1 VSVRILL
8 MLAVALVACDP
19 GPTPEM
25 RARSVDET
33 RTIRYD
39 NSQYNS
45 SPPSAPP
52 DTVTSS
58 RKSEKTEKH

>member
-1 VSVRILL
+1 
-8 MLAVALVACDP
+8 MLALGLAACDP

-25 RARSVDET
+25 RARNAADQT
-33 RTIRYD
+33 RIIRYD